1 MLIALLM
8 STINIAEKNKIIP
21 DIKKCKKIIVKID
34 ISVNNPVTTIGIKLQ
49 KRFATIKFKIYLLG
63 IFIRLLQLLFIN
75 NLN

>member
-1 MLIALLM
+1 M
-8 STINIAEKNKIIP
+8 STINIAVKNKITP
-21 DIKKCKKIIVKID
+21 EIKKRKKIMVKID

-49 KRFATIKFKIYLLG
+49 KRFANIKFKIYLLG